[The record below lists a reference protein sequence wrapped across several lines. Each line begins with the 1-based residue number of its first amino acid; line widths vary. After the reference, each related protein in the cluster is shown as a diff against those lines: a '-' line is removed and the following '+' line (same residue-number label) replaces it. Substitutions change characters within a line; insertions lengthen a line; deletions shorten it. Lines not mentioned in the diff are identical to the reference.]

1 MDEMFAELL
10 STFVAES
17 MDFLEEVE
25 PQLIYLAANSA
36 EIQNNPESTGIVNK
50 VFRLVHT
57 IKGNSQIFKIDSVS
71 SLAHHAEGLL
81 DSVRKGKL
89 VFDAPRVDAL
99 CRTLDLLRK
108 ILTSVEDG
116 RSDEE
121 FAGAASE
128 LGVELDLLNDVGEK
142 VALGMD
148 FVDGICWVTD
158 EAPGVAPDI
167 STQAPPPS
175 VPEVMI
181 TDEMRTMF
189 VQESLE
195 LVETIESA
203 LLRLRAAEVKAPSDV
218 EDSFRAMHS
227 FKGNCGFVG
236 LSDMQGLAHAVE
248 SNLDEFRTDL
258 QKASADKIMFI
269 LEIVDAFRKAV
280 QSMADGKEPVI
291 PDLPRYLTILLSEPS
306 EKVKKATPPAA
317 VVAPAS
323 QGAATPAA
331 GAGESSRTRQDVR
344 VDLKK
349 LDSLVDLVGELVIAE
364 AMVTG
369 NPVLENL
376 EDERL
381 EKNVHQLR
389 RITLDLQ
396 DVAMS
401 VRMVPV
407 AQTFKKMVRIVHDV
421 AHKTQKKAKLVLL
434 GEETEVD
441 RTVVE
446 KISDPLVHAVRNSID
461 HGIETPEERVRL
473 GKPESGTVT
482 IEARHESGEVWIL
495 IRDDGKGL
503 DKERIL
509 KKAIERGIVDENSAG
524 AMSDQQIYDLVFE
537 PGFSTAEKLTDVS
550 GRGVGM
556 DVVRRNIEEVKGHVN
571 IDSVPGQGS
580 TVRIQIPLTLAVI
593 DGMLVRIGK
602 SKYTVPLLAIQES
615 LRPVDSMLTQ
625 GPDGQEFVSIRNELI
640 PIIRMYELLQESADC
655 KNVREGACVVVRAR
669 DKTMALFV
677 DEILGQQQTVIK
689 AMPKQLIRGK
699 SVSGC
704 TILGNGEIS
713 LIVDVGGV
721 SAALRNRYDKLM
733 GARV

>member
-17 MDFLEEVE
+17 IDFLEEVE

-89 VFDAPRVDAL
+89 VLDAQRVDAL

-108 ILTSVEDG
+108 ILTSVEGG

-121 FAGAASE
+121 FAEVSSQ

-142 VALGMD
+142 VASGMD

-158 EAPGVAPDI
+158 EVSIASSDAPVESSAAP
-167 STQAPPPS
+167 
-175 VPEVMI
+175 VPEVVI

-195 LVETIESA
+195 LVETVESA
-203 LLRLRAAEVKAPSDV
+203 LLRLRAADVKAPSDV
-218 EDSFRAMHS
+218 EDSFRGMHS

-236 LSDMQGLAHAVE
+236 LSDLQGLAHAVE
-248 SNLDEFRTDL
+248 SNLDEFRTDIL
-258 QKASADKIMFI
+258 KATADKVMFI
-269 LEIVDAFRKAV
+269 LEVVDAFRKAV
-280 QSMADGKEPVI
+280 QAMAEGKEPVI
-291 PDLPRYLTILLSEPS
+291 PDLPRYLTVLLSEPS
-306 EKVKKATPPAA
+306 EKVKKAAA
-317 VVAPAS
+317 VAVSAS
-323 QGAATPAA
+323 QGAPTPPA
-331 GAGESSRTRQDVR
+331 GAGESTRARQDVR

-369 NPVLENL
+369 NPALENL
-376 EDERL
+376 ENERL

-421 AHKTQKKAKLVLL
+421 AHKTQKKAKLVLV

-482 IEARHESGEVWIL
+482 VEARHESGEVWIL

-503 DKERIL
+503 DKEKIL

-602 SKYTVPLLAIQES
+602 SKYTVPLLTIQES
-615 LRPVDSMLTQ
+615 LRPTDAMLTQ

-655 KNVREGACVVVRAR
+655 KNVTEGACVVVRAR

-689 AMPKQLIRGK
+689 AMPKQLVRGK

-721 SAALRNRYDKLM
+721 SAMLRNRYDKFV
-733 GARV
+733 GARL